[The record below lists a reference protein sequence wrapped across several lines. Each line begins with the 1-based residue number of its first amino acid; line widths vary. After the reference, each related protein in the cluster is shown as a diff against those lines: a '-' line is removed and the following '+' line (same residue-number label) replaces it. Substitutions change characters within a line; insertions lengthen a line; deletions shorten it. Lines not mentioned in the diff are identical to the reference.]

1 MKLLV
6 SSGIRSPHHAPN
18 YLVSKGIAVKNYI
31 SLYLSKGK
39 ISKRKFLAFTLN
51 LY

>member
-6 SSGIRSPHHAPN
+6 SFGIRSSPPN
-18 YLVSKGIAVKNYI
+18 YLVTKEIAIKNYI

-39 ISKRKFLAFTLN
+39 VSKRKFLAFTLS
-51 LY
+51 L